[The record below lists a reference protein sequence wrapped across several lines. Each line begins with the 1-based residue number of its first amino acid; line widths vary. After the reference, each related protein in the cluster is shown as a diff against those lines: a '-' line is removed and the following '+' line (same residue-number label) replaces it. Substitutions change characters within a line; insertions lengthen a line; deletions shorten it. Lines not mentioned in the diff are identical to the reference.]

1 MSGAVHVHADLTPD
15 GAFVLDRGVAHCHD
29 AGVSSE
35 SIQGESA
42 ERLTDPGNAPEFQEV
57 LMRGFSN
64 VKRRQHSPIRIAVA
78 ATAGVLLLTAALVP
92 ASMLAAAPTPAEGS
106 ATVDG
111 NIGDWSLGTDFFA
124 DMNDGVDGHPVRA
137 KFYAK
142 YDCDAEVLYGLV
154 LVQGDEKARQDR
166 PDEAYINIDGSN
178 EVDSNSG
185 AFAWVNGDG
194 TLADGF
200 EGSTDLA
207 PGDYTLRVHILVA
220 DDSADGYTPMDLI
233 GRNVPLV
240 IECAGV
246 APTQGTPTPTPQTPN
261 NPTPKPPSGGVAPTT
276 GTRPVNTLPPTDTLD
291 QSATSGP
298 GGAGLVLLFLGL
310 GSFVSL
316 VATRGRRRPAAIE
329 VKESIDRR

>member
-1 MSGAVHVHADLTPD
+1 M
-15 GAFVLDRGVAHCHD
+15 
-29 AGVSSE
+29 
-35 SIQGESA
+35 
-42 ERLTDPGNAPEFQEV
+42 
-57 LMRGFSN
+57 
-64 VKRRQHSPIRIAVA
+64 KRRQHSPIRIAA
-78 ATAGVLLLTAALVP
+78 AAAAGVLLLTAALVP